1 MNLRT
6 WSWSSSHPHR
16 YCAYVSSS
24 PSHHFMF
31 HPALLSAQQVELT
44 IFEGRQ
50 DLPEDLAQTQ
60 LPSAASIGSSIHQP
74 TRQRGTMPTMPPDI
88 PPATP
93 SGPVRR
99 RSAAP
104 MAPETPPVGFPPGAG
119 EVGMEGNGGTCF
131 WDVGEQT
138 VKLRV
143 FGASEFHQAPP
154 PSKAAGRSVGART

>member
-1 MNLRT
+1 
-6 WSWSSSHPHR
+6 
-16 YCAYVSSS
+16 
-24 PSHHFMF
+24 MF

-93 SGPVRR
+93 SGPSGPVRR

-119 EVGMEGNGGTCF
+119 EVGNGGKWRDMLLGCGRTDCETSGF
-131 WDVGEQT
+131 LGLQNSTRHHLPARPLGAQLGQELKNCWGM
-138 VKLRV
+138 
-143 FGASEFHQAPP
+143 GAS
-154 PSKAAGRSVGART
+154 T